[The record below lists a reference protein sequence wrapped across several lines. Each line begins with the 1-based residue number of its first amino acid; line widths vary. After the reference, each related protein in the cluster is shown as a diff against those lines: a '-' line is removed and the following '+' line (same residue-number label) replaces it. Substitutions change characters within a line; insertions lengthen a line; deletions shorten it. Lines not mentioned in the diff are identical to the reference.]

1 MQKMNAVC
9 ENELYKKGDDMKL
22 DLLYSQYRKSRIQA
36 GDAWRKVL
44 TEENADTDIFVSIW
58 KKERT
63 CKLRVQEVK
72 KLMVGVV
79 ILV

>member
-1 MQKMNAVC
+1 MQKMNAVS
-9 ENELYKKGDDMKL
+9 ENVLYKKGDDMKL

-44 TEENADTDIFVSIW
+44 TEKESDIFVGIW

-63 CKLRVQEVK
+63 CKLRVQEVQ
-72 KLMVGVV
+72 KLMVGVA